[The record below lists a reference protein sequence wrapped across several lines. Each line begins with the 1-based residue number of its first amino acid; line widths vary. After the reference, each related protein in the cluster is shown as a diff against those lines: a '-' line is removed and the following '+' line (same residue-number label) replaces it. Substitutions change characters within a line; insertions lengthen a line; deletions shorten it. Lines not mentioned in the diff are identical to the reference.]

1 METKPEVWT
10 EFQSRF
16 GIDNIVEFYGSSEGN
31 ISLFN
36 IDSKFGAIGRIP
48 PYLQNLM
55 QVRIIK
61 FDVNEEVQIRNSD
74 GLCIECDFDEAGEA
88 VGKIPDEMHKWQI

>member
-1 METKPEVWT
+1 MGPLKAILVCL
-10 EFQSRF
+10 
-16 GIDNIVEFYGSSEGN
+16 
-31 ISLFN
+31 ISIASLELLF
-36 IDSKFGAIGRIP
+36 S
-48 PYLQNLM
+48 YLQNLM

-88 VGKIPDEMHKWQI
+88 VGKIPDDGNKWQI